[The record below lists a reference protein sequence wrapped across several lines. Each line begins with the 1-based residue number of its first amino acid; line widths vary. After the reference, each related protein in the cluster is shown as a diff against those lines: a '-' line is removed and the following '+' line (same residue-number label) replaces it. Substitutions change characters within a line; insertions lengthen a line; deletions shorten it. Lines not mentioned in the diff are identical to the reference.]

1 MGQIPI
7 YLNSEKI
14 RILIVGG
21 GKIAYRKCR
30 TLVEA
35 GGQVTVIAQQLL
47 PEFEHYL
54 TEQQISLHKRLY
66 ELGEAAQYELVIAA
80 TNQTTVNEQIQQ
92 DSQAIICRVDDAK
105 KGNGVLPAVVQ
116 RGDFV
121 LSIGTNGASP
131 IFSRKIKKQL
141 SQQFDAHYESYIAF
155 LQHVRVQ
162 YRGQKEVLEEVTN
175 EIYVHMTDEE
185 RNETLQQ
192 FVNNLFEER
201 N

>member
-7 YLNSEKI
+7 YLNSEQI

-121 LSIGTNGASP
+121 LSIGTSP
-131 IFSRKIKKQL
+131 IFSSKIKKQL

-162 YRGQKEVLEEVTN
+162 YK
-175 EIYVHMTDEE
+175 
-185 RNETLQQ
+185 
-192 FVNNLFEER
+192 
-201 N
+201 